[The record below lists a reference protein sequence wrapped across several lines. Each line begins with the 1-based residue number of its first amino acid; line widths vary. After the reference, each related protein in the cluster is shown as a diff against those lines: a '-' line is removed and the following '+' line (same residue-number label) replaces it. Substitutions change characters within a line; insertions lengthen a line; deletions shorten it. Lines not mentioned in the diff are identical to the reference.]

1 MVASRSPGLQLSH
14 TRLDRFQM
22 RSVASTLMLH
32 RYSPRGSKETNTTS
46 PWWPV
51 SEKTL
56 SLFSMSTISI
66 LLSLLAIAL
75 AIRNGRNDHR
85 SVESLLIAR
94 KLMCCVVLWMTV
106 SNSNESSWYDRITLS
121 SHAT

>member
-1 MVASRSPGLQLSH
+1 MVFPNGTARRDPESVQLQEIDLMVASRSPGLQLSQ
-14 TRLDRFQM
+14 TRLDMFQM

-75 AIRNGRNDHR
+75 SLKNSQKDYR

-94 KLMCCVVLWMTV
+94 QLMCCVVL
-106 SNSNESSWYDRITLS
+106 
-121 SHAT
+121 